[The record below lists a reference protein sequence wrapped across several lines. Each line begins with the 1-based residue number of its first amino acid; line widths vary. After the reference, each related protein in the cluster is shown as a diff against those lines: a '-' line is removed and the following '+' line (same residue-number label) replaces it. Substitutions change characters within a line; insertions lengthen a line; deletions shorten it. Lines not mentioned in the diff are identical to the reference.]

1 MELVDGPTLA
11 DRLAPGP
18 IPVDEALAIAAQIAD
33 ALDLAHETG
42 IVHRDLKPANIKIT
56 SSGTVARGGAGRRI
70 ARAGRRGARSPAP
83 LQAPSARRR
92 LAVPVYGDHD
102 VSPDGQKIA
111 LVRPVDLEAARRRA
125 IAPLMPEPEPDVA
138 PFIHVQP
145 IFGQR
150 RVQGRVRLH
159 CSTPG
164 PTANERPVGR
174 VVRVFRPYAGG
185 ARRRR

>member
-1 MELVDGPTLA
+1 VSEIFYVNGT
-11 DRLAPGP
+11 RL
-18 IPVDEALAIAAQIAD
+18 IAAR
-33 ALDLAHETG
+33 LDVSAG
-42 IVHRDLKPANIKIT
+42 VRVV
-56 SSGTVARGGAGRRI
+56 SQRTVQE
-70 ARAGRRGARSPAP
+70 SF
-83 LQAPSARRR
+83 
-92 LAVPVYGDHD
+92 AVPVYGDHD